1 MILGLCVF
9 FSIAEPRLGAAAV
22 SSCAA
27 RHAVVFINQDYASS
41 QASITAI
48 ACATEDVRGLT
59 PHQPIKVRLVDSSS
73 LRAEAMAIRQR
84 DVAAKPLAGTELAF
98 ELLGALA
105 PNQDLAAIR
114 RSQYGGNTT
123 AQYDITGKTLYVR
136 DNKPA
141 YTPLDRAFI
150 AHEFARALLD
160 QNFNLAN
167 LIGPHNDSSGHNSDA
182 QLAAEA
188 LVEGDAFTT
197 MTNFAITTFS
207 RQDIL
212 LLNQQLQSGGTPPS
226 DFPHDQIGFPST
238 QGTTFVK
245 YLMQA
250 AANGKKGT
258 AARDAANLAID
269 NAMRHPPSSTAE
281 VLNPALYI
289 QHHGGT
295 PTETVDAL
303 HLGSGWSEV
312 DSDVLGAF
320 GIGDLFS
327 QHAEKPA
334 ETAAAMQAGA
344 AWQADRWVVYK
355 SGSDSMMIW
364 KCRFTNVAGAQA
376 YVRALAS
383 YTEAR
388 FHTTLASQAPI
399 GWHTKGYSLAVRARG
414 TEIAVA
420 MGSTAQSAD
429 LLGRTLAGLG
439 FS

>member
-1 MILGLCVF
+1 MILGLCAF
-9 FSIAEPRLGAAAV
+9 FSLAGPRVGVAAGSA
-22 SSCAA
+22 CAG
-27 RHAVVFINQDYASS
+27 RHAVVFVNQEYASS

-48 ACATEDVRGLT
+48 ACATEDVRGLLT
-59 PHQPIKVRLVDSSS
+59 HQPIKVRLVNSSS
-73 LRAEAMAIRQR
+73 LRAEAIAIRQR
-84 DVAAKPLAGTELAF
+84 DVAAEPLAGTELAF

-123 AQYDITGKTLYVR
+123 AQYDISGKTLYVR
-136 DNKPA
+136 DGKPA

-167 LIGPHNDSSGHNSDA
+167 LIGPHTDAAGHNSDA

-212 LLNQQLQSGGTPPS
+212 LLNQQLQSGSTPPS

-258 AARDAANLAID
+258 AARDAATLAVD

-281 VLNPALYI
+281 VLNPALYV
-289 QHHGGT
+289 QRHGST
-295 PTETVDAL
+295 TTETIDAL
-303 HLGSGWSEV
+303 HLGSDWSEV

-320 GIGDLFS
+320 GISDLFS
-327 QHAEKPA
+327 QHADKPA
-334 ETAAAMQAGA
+334 ETAVATQAGA

-355 SGSDSMMIW
+355 SGADSMMIW
-364 KCRFTNVAGAQA
+364 KCRFTSVTGAQT
-376 YVRALAS
+376 YVRALS
-383 YTEAR
+383 IYTAAR
-388 FHTTLASQAPI
+388 FHTTLASQAPMS
-399 GWHTKGYSLAVRARG
+399 WHTKGYSLVVRARG

-420 MGSTAQSAD
+420 MGSNAQAAD
-429 LLGRTLAGLG
+429 LLGRTLTGLG

>member
-1 MILGLCVF
+1 MG
-9 FSIAEPRLGAAAV
+9 SA
-22 SSCAA
+22 CAA
-27 RHAVVFINQDYASS
+27 RHAVVFLNQDYASS

-73 LRAEAMAIRQR
+73 LRAEALAIRQR
-84 DVAAKPLAGTELAF
+84 DVASEPLAGTELAF

-123 AQYDITGKTLYVR
+123 AQYDISGKTLYVR
-136 DNKPA
+136 DDKPS

-167 LIGPHNDSSGHNSDA
+167 LIGPHTDSAGPNSDA

-258 AARDAANLAID
+258 AARDAANQAVD

-281 VLNPALYI
+281 VLNPALYV
-289 QHHGGT
+289 QRHGSAT
-295 PTETVDAL
+295 AETVDAL

-320 GIGDLFS
+320 GISDLFS
-327 QHAEKPA
+327 QHADKPA
-334 ETAAAMQAGA
+334 ETAVAMQAGA

-364 KCRFTNVAGAQA
+364 KCRFTSVTGAQT
-376 YVRALAS
+376 YVRALSS
-383 YTEAR
+383 YTAAR
-388 FHTTLASQAPI
+388 FHATLASQAPI
-399 GWHTKGYSLAVRARG
+399 GWHTKGYSLVVRARG
-414 TEIAVA
+414 AEIAVA
-420 MGSTAQSAD
+420 MGSSAQTAD
-429 LLGRTLAGLG
+429 LLGRTLTGLG

>member
-1 MILGLCVF
+1 MGM
-9 FSIAEPRLGAAAV
+9 AAT

-27 RHAVVFINQDYASS
+27 RHAVVFVNQGYGSS

-73 LRAEAMAIRQR
+73 LRAEAVAIRQR
-84 DVAAKPLAGTELAF
+84 DVAAEPLTGTEMAF

-123 AQYDITGKTLYVR
+123 AQYDIAGKTLYVR

-167 LIGPHNDSSGHNSDA
+167 LTGPHNDSAGRNSDA

-212 LLNQQLQSGGTPPS
+212 LLNQELQSGGSPPS

-258 AARDAANLAID
+258 AARDAANLAIN
-269 NAMRHPPSSTAE
+269 NAMRHPPGSTVE
-281 VLNPALYI
+281 VLDPALYV
-289 QHHGGT
+289 QHHVST
-295 PTETVDAL
+295 ATETVDAPQ
-303 HLGSGWSEV
+303 LGSGWSKV

-327 QHAEKPA
+327 QHAQKPA

-344 AWQADRWVVYK
+344 AWQGDRWVVYK
-355 SGSDSMMIW
+355 SGSDSLMIW
-364 KCRFTNVAGAQA
+364 KCRFTNIAGAQA
-376 YVRALAS
+376 YVRALS
-383 YTEAR
+383 NYTEIR
-388 FHTTLASQAPI
+388 FHATLASQAPI
-399 GWHTKGYSLAVRARG
+399 AWHTTGYSLAVRAHG
-414 TEIAVA
+414 AEVAVA
-420 MGSTAQSAD
+420 MGSNAQSTA
-429 LLGRTLAGLG
+429 LLGHALAGLG

>member
-1 MILGLCVF
+1 M
-9 FSIAEPRLGAAAV
+9 EAATT
-22 SSCAA
+22 SSCAS
-27 RHAVVFINQDYASS
+27 RHAVVFANQDYASS

-59 PHQPIKVRLVDSSS
+59 PHQPIIVKLVDSSS
-73 LRAEAMAIRQR
+73 LRAEAMTIRQR
-84 DVAAKPLAGTELAF
+84 DVAAEPLAGTELAF

-123 AQYDITGKTLYVR
+123 AQYDVSSKTLYVR
-136 DNKPA
+136 NNKPA

-167 LIGPHNDSSGHNSDA
+167 LVSLHGDSAGHNSDA

-197 MTNFAITTFS
+197 MTNFAITTFD

-212 LLNQQLQSGGTPPS
+212 LLNQQLQSGASSPN

-238 QGTTFVK
+238 QGTTFVR

-250 AANGKKGT
+250 ASNGKKGES
-258 AARDAANLAID
+258 ARDAANRAID
-269 NAMRHPPSSTAE
+269 NAMQHPPTSTKD
-281 VLNPALYI
+281 VLNPASYV
-289 QHHGGT
+289 QHHAAA
-295 PTETVDAL
+295 PEETIDPL
-303 HLGSGWSEV
+303 HLGSGWTEV

-320 GIGDLFS
+320 GIGDLLS
-327 QHAEKPA
+327 QHAQKPA
-334 ETAAAMQAGA
+334 DTTAAQQAGA
-344 AWQADRWVVYK
+344 GWQADRWVVYK
-355 SGSDSMMIW
+355 SGSDSLMIW
-364 KCRFTNVAGAQA
+364 KCRFTSPAAAQA
-376 YVRALAS
+376 YVRALSS
-383 YTEAR
+383 YTAAR
-388 FHTTLASQAPI
+388 FHATLATQAPLV
-399 GWHTKGYSLAVRARG
+399 WHTTGYALTVRARG
-414 TEIAVA
+414 AEIAVA